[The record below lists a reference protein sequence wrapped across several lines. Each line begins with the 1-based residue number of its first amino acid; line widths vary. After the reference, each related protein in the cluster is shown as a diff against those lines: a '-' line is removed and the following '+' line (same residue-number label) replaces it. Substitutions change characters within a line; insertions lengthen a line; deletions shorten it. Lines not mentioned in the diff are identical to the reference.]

1 MGYQSRGMAHLLDPR
16 LCPDCWTAVFP
27 SDVQPTPG
35 EGLTRH
41 TRRDPQIQNMLRVG
55 LWCHKFEDKYGRIP
69 KGLTEMRPLKTRRDQ
84 NEAKMKSCQ
93 LCGKTVTL
101 LKTY

>member
-1 MGYQSRGMAHLLDPR
+1 MGYQSRGMARLLDLC

-41 TRRDPQIQNMLRVG
+41 ARQDPQIQNTLHVRLR
-55 LWCHKFEDKYGRIP
+55 CHKSEENYCLLP
-69 KGLTEMRPLKTRRDQ
+69 VGLTEMRPLKTEV
-84 NEAKMKSCQ
+84 NHEVMSASC
-93 LCGKTVTL
+93 
-101 LKTY
+101 